1 MDKTWLKPNSKVVL
15 NADNG
20 CRFLIMDV
28 ALLDPPK
35 KETEELESGQT
46 REKGWFIE
54 LRAQ

>member
-1 MDKTWLKPNSKVVL
+1 MKPNSKVVL